1 MEVLTEYSS
10 PIVLAKAI
18 EKAAE
23 GEGDPYFTGM
33 ARRAKVVEKRFARGL
48 TDTADALEE
57 LFREIE
63 LAGRREKRRHTES
76 TVGHEEAGRRR

>member
-23 GEGDPYFTGM
+23 GEGDPYFASM
-33 ARRAKVVEKRFARGL
+33 ARRAKVVEKRFERGL
-48 TDTADALEE
+48 TDTAEALEE

-63 LAGRREKRRHTES
+63 LAGRREMRRHCQNNS
-76 TVGHEEAGRRR
+76 RQF

>member
-23 GEGDPYFTGM
+23 GESDPYFASM
-33 ARRAKVVEKRFARGL
+33 ARRAKVVEKRFERGL

-63 LAGRREKRRHTES
+63 LAGRREKRPHTGPMIS
-76 TVGHEEAGRRR
+76 HEEAGRRR